1 MQQLSCR
8 QVLLQHSKYQQ
19 DKLLIKIG
27 LLLLW
32 HTRLSALKI
41 LYLAHTSARGGVCLS
56 PENGVDNDF
65 QST

>member
-32 HTRLSALKI
+32 HTRLSALKM
-41 LYLAHTSARGGVCLS
+41 LYFAHTSARGGVCLS

>member
-41 LYLAHTSARGGVCLS
+41 LYFAHTSSRGGVFLS